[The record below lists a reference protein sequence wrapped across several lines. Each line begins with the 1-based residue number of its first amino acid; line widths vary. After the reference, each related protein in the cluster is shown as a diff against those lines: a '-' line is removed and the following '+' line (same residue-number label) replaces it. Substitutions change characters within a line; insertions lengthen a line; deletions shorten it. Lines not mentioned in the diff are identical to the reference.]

1 MDQLIPVPMEKL
13 NNKNRSMSLISAH
26 RVTPDL
32 DLYEDKEKA
41 VKQNFSYDDDDVGEE
56 IL

>member
-1 MDQLIPVPMEKL
+1 MEKI